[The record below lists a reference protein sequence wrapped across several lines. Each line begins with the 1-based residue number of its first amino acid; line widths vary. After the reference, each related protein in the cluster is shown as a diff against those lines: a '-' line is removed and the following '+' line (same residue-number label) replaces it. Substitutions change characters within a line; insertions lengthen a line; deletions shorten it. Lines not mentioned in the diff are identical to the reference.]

1 MKKMMTILL
10 VAAMLLLTACGAQQ
24 TDVTPSE
31 TTPAA
36 TEAATEAVTEAPTE
50 APTEP
55 VPECDRALVQVDKAP
70 AILMLLSRGDS
81 VDVVGEYDKDHYIVK
96 TESGYGLIEKQLL
109 RMSGEADYE
118 AWTGFAR
125 SKAPIYDNFY
135 LTGEPLQTLKV
146 NAKVE
151 ILDELNNCYVVTC
164 EGEAGF
170 MAKDQVSKSQITG
183 GGGGSADGGDISL
196 GFGGIVKLSTIEQSG
211 EVTGTAKI
219 LADGTRV
226 VLGYFDLDSL
236 APVVTEE
243 GFAPAWEGYYTLY
256 MNGLYAYLPQELA
269 RMEGEAAYES
279 WTGFAARNSVV
290 FDNYLLQGE
299 GTSVKLNTEVSVLWD
314 GGNFYVISIDG
325 AIGYMPKANVGE
337 SRFATGGGG
346 GGGGDWTPPAM

>member
-10 VAAMLLLTACGAQQ
+10 AAAMLLLTACGAQQ
-24 TDVTPSE
+24 AEVTPSE
-31 TTPAA
+31 TTPVA
-36 TEAATEAVTEAPTE
+36 TEAPTEAVTEAPTE

-55 VPECDRALVQVDKAP
+55 VPECDRTLVMVDKAP
-70 AILMLLSRGDS
+70 AILMLLNRGDV
-81 VDVVGEYDKDHYIVK
+81 VDVVGEYDEDNYVVK

-118 AWTGFAR
+118 VWTGFAK

-146 NAKVE
+146 NSKVE
-151 ILDELNNCYVVTC
+151 ILDELKDCYVINY
-164 EGEAGF
+164 EGAAGF
-170 MAKDQVSKSQITG
+170 MAKDQISKNQIT

-196 GFGGIVKLSTIEQSG
+196 SFGGVIKLNAIEQSG
-211 EVTGTAKI
+211 EVTGTAVV

-226 VLGYFDLDSL
+226 VLGYFDREGL

-269 RMEGEAAYES
+269 RMEGDTPYES
-279 WTGFAARNSVV
+279 WNGFAARNSVV

-299 GTSVKLNTEVSVLWD
+299 GMSVKLNTEVSILWD
-314 GGNFYVISIDG
+314 GGDFYMVSVDG
-325 AIGYMPKANVGE
+325 AVGYMSKANVGE

-346 GGGGDWTPPAM
+346 DGGGDWTPSTM